1 MDEDIEGDNLGLVWM
16 PGEGEGDG
24 SLPCSRPFEGLRL
37 LVGGDSRDNVGFGLA
52 DVVPL
57 VFFLGL
63 LVVATFR
70 VVVMVL
76 GASSSP
82 LALTARGIGATFLEV
97 GAL

>member
-1 MDEDIEGDNLGLVWM
+1 MDGDIEGDNLGLVLM

-57 VFFLGL
+57 VFLGL
-63 LVVATFR
+63 LVVATFG

-82 LALTARGIGATFLEV
+82 LALTARGIGVTFLEV